1 MRNYKFAKEVFDKI
15 KPIRGTTTR
24 PLAQRYDK
32 TRTII
37 EKPNALSGQSSYAM
51 RFYNTNCVEYFPD
64 DSIIIRIDGY
74 NSPMT
79 AEFIDA
85 YSPFNCYKRYNK
97 VWVEVRDKNQLLNN
111 VIPITHDLHLI
122 NDGNGG
128 FTLANPKPIL
138 KEVIDKDK
146 AKAAR
151 EPIKPFLNYV
161 KAMLKISDGW
171 IMRQTMMEAGAYSMH
186 VNDNHVYDRLLIA
199 DEDSYLQWM
208 CFISRNVS
216 HLKAQWDTPNEGRNY
231 RYSFESFKTRV
242 YRLVDLGADTKKFIE
257 VEVGNKAITG
267 VQ

>member
-1 MRNYKFAKEVFDKI
+1 MTNYEFAKDAFNKI
-15 KPIRGTTTR
+15 KPVRGTTIR
-24 PLAQRYDK
+24 PLAKRYDK

-37 EKPNALSGQSSYAM
+37 EKPNALNGQSSYAM

-64 DSIIIRIDGY
+64 GEIVLRTDGY
-74 NSPMT
+74 DGVRT

-85 YSPFNCYKRYNK
+85 YSPFNCYKRYGK
-97 VWVEVRDKNQLLNN
+97 VWVEMRDRDQALVK
-111 VIPITHDLHLI
+111 VIPLTRELHFK
-122 NDGNGG
+122 NDGRNN
-128 FTLANPKPIL
+128 FSLLNPKPIL

-171 IMRQTMMEAGAYSMH
+171 IMHQTMMEAGAYSMH

-216 HLKAQWDTPNEGRNY
+216 HLKAQWDTANEGRNY